1 MHVIV
6 KGTNVKV
13 SPAVKEHAEKRIQ
26 KLTRYFSKFDEA
38 KVTCRAERNW
48 QIADMTLQ
56 AGGLVFRREEKSD
69 DISHSIDAAAD
80 KLERQLKKFREKI
93 NDRLRKEDSSLTGAI
108 DEQLHA
114 ELEEKIEAANH
125 NDHTI
130 LRRKRFPLKPM
141 MPDEALLQLELL
153 HHDFFVFTNVETEQV
168 NVLYRR
174 SEGGYGLI
182 EPEQ

>member
-1 MHVIV
+1 MQVIV

-48 QIADMTLQ
+48 QIVDVTLH
-56 AGGLVFRREEKSD
+56 AGGLVFRKEEKSD
-69 DISHSIDAAAD
+69 DLTRAIDAAAD

-108 DEQLHA
+108 DEQLHT
-114 ELEEKIEAANH
+114 ELEEKIEAA
-125 NDHTI
+125 DHHGNGVV
-130 LRRKRFPLKPM
+130 RRKSFPLKPM
-141 MPDEALLQLELL
+141 PLEEALLQLELL
-153 HHDFFVFTNVETEQV
+153 HHDFFVFTNLETEQV
-168 NVLYRR
+168 NVIYRR
-174 SEGGYGLI
+174 GEGGYGLI
-182 EPEQ
+182 EPEA